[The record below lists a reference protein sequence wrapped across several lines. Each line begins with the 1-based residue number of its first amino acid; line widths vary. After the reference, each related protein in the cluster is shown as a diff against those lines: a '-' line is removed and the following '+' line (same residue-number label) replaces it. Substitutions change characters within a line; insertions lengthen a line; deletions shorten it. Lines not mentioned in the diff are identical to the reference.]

1 MPLTQTL
8 GTMDVYLNET
18 HLNQDFQEV
27 QELSDKKAKGR
38 VCKGQDMRASMAI
51 HGKFHRILDS
61 SLVPSSPW
69 HIPDMPYTYME

>member
-51 HGKFHRILDS
+51 HGKFH
-61 SLVPSSPW
+61 
-69 HIPDMPYTYME
+69 